1 MLDYIKNQIKSR
13 MPVENKSVEP
23 STEDIPNDVIVEYAH
38 LFQELDD
45 ISIEG
50 SEVDKARKM
59 SIDIPFE
66 DEDIEIESI
75 EFNLGDGRVTDVP
88 GDATVQEEYSYMKTY
103 SQFYQEAA
111 ESMTRMPRESD
122 AMFDRRV
129 SDVATK
135 NYEEYCAR
143 AAEDGLF
150 GFDDLSIGDSRV
162 PSKLN
167 IDFGPISEDSDKSFF
182 TKVKTFFATDNDH
195 NISKKQLDS
204 VNLVRNGAFS
214 KIGKPLMAYME
225 SKYDVPTGAS
235 VWDVATPMNLYVPRG
250 NGDSF
255 CVVLEYMNELT
266 NKKEYFGWTRPVKSH
281 GSIENVITESATPE
295 QDYLDSIRGQ
305 RFTDEMQ
312 QLEIALNAKLP
323 KDFAEGVSVF
333 DTLNFSNANITKDGN
348 VIFVV
353 QEMWPLKRILSECSG
368 NNNYLKDNTLF
379 AIGDD
384 GYGNYIVMRT
394 TDWTYHVWY
403 HDQFENGKNK
413 MVMIAKAF
421 SAEGIDPGYGITK
434 ENTLLYML
442 GNTTQSTYK
451 ASPTSPVLPNTT
463 QESFVDDMERVNME
477 SFVNETHY
485 ENRDTFIQEAEMREE
500 LASRRHYSRFY
511 QEAIDFGGA
520 DGGSDLPP
528 AEGEDTSSDD
538 APADTTPD
546 TSNDD
551 ATVDTGNA
559 SDAPESNDDSTDKET
574 AAVNDVS
581 KEIAEK
587 VSEKTQDDMGDDS
600 TTPSDDSTDITF
612 DDDDTAST
620 DDGSASVDDQLDDL
634 DNSMGDTESSDDVD
648 DDMPSDDTSGDIDFD
663 NLTIDQ
669 LIEQGSEKLKGMT
682 LQEIKEFLSSGSEEA
697 VQEAFILTKKN
708 INKELDI
715 ELRKCLGILND
726 NQMDL
731 DKLLKK
737 FKFAGKKLNR
747 VLTKAAKINEV
758 YSTDEVQSIQKLN
771 KVLVDLLASLKNS
784 KDSSYVSKIKN
795 LIREFVSQSKVVGS
809 FVEDK
814 LKGGTSAA
822 IQEGF
827 VQEGLFLSEKNAKKR
842 LAVKIPPVH
851 ADMMSIIKAHDEG
864 KLTKG
869 KLSKMYK
876 PKTSTS
882 TVTDTYGSDEDTFR
896 TSRTSTETYE
906 ISTPQMDNIDSLA
919 KIISKILRK
928 TKVQR
933 AFASDEI
940 SKIDELA
947 DKLDDFVDFIESL
960 IYDSTYKDSLL
971 KQVVK
976 DAKKIVELLDEIY
989 QFSSDS
995 DEPLSSTKRETPEDL
1010 PVEEPSEDTTTDTD
1024 DETTD
1029 IESETPEFDDNDSSE
1044 DSSDDDE
1051 KDDEEKDKEEDDE

>member
-13 MPVENKSVEP
+13 MPVENNSVEP

-103 SQFYQEAA
+103 DQFYQEAT
-111 ESMTRMPRESD
+111 ESTTRMPRESD
-122 AMFDRRV
+122 AMFDKRV

-143 AAEDGLF
+143 AAEEGLF

-182 TKVKTFFATDNDH
+182 TKVKTFFATDKDH

-204 VNLVRNGAFS
+204 VNLVGNGAFS

-225 SKYDVPTGAS
+225 SKYDVPAGAS

-266 NKKEYFGWTRPVKSH
+266 NKKEYFGWTRPVKSQ
-281 GSIENVITESATPE
+281 GSIEKST
-295 QDYLDSIRGQ
+295 
-305 RFTDEMQ
+305 
-312 QLEIALNAKLP
+312 
-323 KDFAEGVSVF
+323 
-333 DTLNFSNANITKDGN
+333 
-348 VIFVV
+348 VV
-353 QEMWPLKRILSECSG
+353 QE
-368 NNNYLKDNTLF
+368 
-379 AIGDD
+379 
-384 GYGNYIVMRT
+384 
-394 TDWTYHVWY
+394 
-403 HDQFENGKNK
+403 
-413 MVMIAKAF
+413 
-421 SAEGIDPGYGITK
+421 SAEIVKPDC
-434 ENTLLYML
+434 
-442 GNTTQSTYK
+442 
-451 ASPTSPVLPNTT
+451 
-463 QESFVDDMERVNME
+463 QESFIDDMERVNME

-485 ENRDTFIQEAEMREE
+485 ENHDTFIQESEMREE

-511 QEAIDFGGA
+511 QEAIDFGNA

-538 APADTTPD
+538 TPADTTPD

-587 VSEKTQDDMGDDS
+587 VSEKTQDDM
-600 TTPSDDSTDITF
+600 SDDSSTDSGDTTDVSF
-612 DDDDTAST
+612 DDDDTT
-620 DDGSASVDDQLDDL
+620 SVDDQLDDL

-648 DDMPSDDTSGDIDFD
+648 DDMSSDDDTSGDVDFD

-747 VLTKAAKINEV
+747 VLTKAAKIKDA

-771 KVLVDLLASLKNS
+771 KVLVELLTSLKNS
-784 KDSSYVSKIKN
+784 KDSTYVSKIKN

-876 PKTSTS
+876 PKTGTS
-882 TVTDTYGSDEDTFR
+882 KTKFGGDDDFISMSKTKS
-896 TSRTSTETYE
+896 YE
-906 ISTPQMDNIDSLA
+906 INTPQMDNIDSLA

-928 TKVQR
+928 TKVQH
-933 AFASDEI
+933 AFVSDEI

-960 IYDSTYKDSLL
+960 IYDSTYKDSIL

-995 DEPLSSTKRETPEDL
+995 DESLSSTKRDTPEDL
-1010 PVEEPSEDTTTDTD
+1010 PVEEPSEDSTTDTD
-1024 DETTD
+1024 DETAD

>member
-103 SQFYQEAA
+103 DQFYQEAA

-122 AMFDRRV
+122 SMFHKRV
-129 SDVATK
+129 SDLATK

-167 IDFGPISEDSDKSFF
+167 IDFGPVSEDSDKSFF
-182 TKVKTFFATDNDH
+182 TKVKTFFATDRDH

-235 VWDVATPMNLYVPRG
+235 VWDVVTPMNLYVPRG
-250 NGDSF
+250 NADSF

-281 GSIENVITESATPE
+281 GSIEKST
-295 QDYLDSIRGQ
+295 
-305 RFTDEMQ
+305 
-312 QLEIALNAKLP
+312 
-323 KDFAEGVSVF
+323 
-333 DTLNFSNANITKDGN
+333 
-348 VIFVV
+348 VV
-353 QEMWPLKRILSECSG
+353 QESWDPYTEKEAKEALNKIYKDRIKTWGKKHGDDVIKKEFDKLEKEVMSKIKNGYDLLRVEGGSFYLYPREWKNTKHGDGKLSG
-368 NNNYLKDNTLF
+368 NEYIMTVSGGIGETPHFMYDKYDSEGHVVFGSKSGHTSESAIINTCEK
-379 AIGDD
+379 I
-384 GYGNYIVMRT
+384 
-394 TDWTYHVWY
+394 
-403 HDQFENGKNK
+403 
-413 MVMIAKAF
+413 
-421 SAEGIDPGYGITK
+421 
-434 ENTLLYML
+434 
-442 GNTTQSTYK
+442 
-451 ASPTSPVLPNTT
+451 
-463 QESFVDDMERVNME
+463 NME

-485 ENRDTFIQEAEMREE
+485 ENHDTFIQESEMREE

-587 VSEKTQDDMGDDS
+587 VSEKTQDDMGEDS
-600 TTPSDDSTDITF
+600 TTTSDDSTDITF
-612 DDDDTAST
+612 DDDDTTSA

-634 DNSMGDTESSDDVD
+634 DNSMSDTEASDDEDVD
-648 DDMPSDDTSGDIDFD
+648 EDMPADDTDTSGDIDFD

-682 LQEIKEFLSSGSEEA
+682 LQEIKDFLSSGSEEA

-731 DKLLKK
+731 DKLLRK

-882 TVTDTYGSDEDTFR
+882 TVTNTYGSDNDTFR
-896 TSRTSTETYE
+896 TSRTSTESYE

-933 AFASDEI
+933 AFLSDEI

>member
-13 MPVENKSVEP
+13 MPVENKPVEP

-103 SQFYQEAA
+103 DQFYQEAA

-135 NYEEYCAR
+135 NYEEYCEK
-143 AAEDGLF
+143 AAEQGLF
-150 GFDDLSIGDSRV
+150 GFDDLGIGDSRV

-167 IDFGPISEDSDKSFF
+167 IDFGPVSEDSDKSFF
-182 TKVKTFFATDNDH
+182 TKVKTFFATDKDH

-204 VNLVRNGAFS
+204 VHLVRNGAFS

-235 VWDVATPMNLYVPRG
+235 VWDVVTPMNLYVPRG
-250 NGDSF
+250 NADSF

-266 NKKEYFGWTRPVKSH
+266 NKKEYFGWTRPVKSQ

-295 QDYLDSIRGQ
+295 
-305 RFTDEMQ
+305 
-312 QLEIALNAKLP
+312 
-323 KDFAEGVSVF
+323 
-333 DTLNFSNANITKDGN
+333 
-348 VIFVV
+348 
-353 QEMWPLKRILSECSG
+353 
-368 NNNYLKDNTLF
+368 
-379 AIGDD
+379 
-384 GYGNYIVMRT
+384 
-394 TDWTYHVWY
+394 
-403 HDQFENGKNK
+403 
-413 MVMIAKAF
+413 
-421 SAEGIDPGYGITK
+421 
-434 ENTLLYML
+434 
-442 GNTTQSTYK
+442 
-451 ASPTSPVLPNTT
+451 

-485 ENRDTFIQEAEMREE
+485 ENHDTFIQEAEMREE
-500 LASRRHYSRFY
+500 LASRKHYSRFY
-511 QEAIDFGGA
+511 QEAIDFGDS

-528 AEGEDTSSDD
+528 AEGEDSSSDD

-574 AAVNDVS
+574 AAVNNVS

-587 VSEKTQDDMGDDS
+587 VSEKTQDDMSGDS
-600 TTPSDDSTDITF
+600 STDSGDTTDVSF
-612 DDDDTAST
+612 DDDDTTSV

-634 DNSMGDTESSDDVD
+634 DNSMGDTEASDDDVD
-648 DDMPSDDTSGDIDFD
+648 EDMSADDTDTATDNIDFD

-682 LQEIKEFLSSGSEEA
+682 LQEIKDFLSSGSEEA

-737 FKFAGKKLNR
+737 FKLAGKKLNR
-747 VLTKAAKINEV
+747 VLTKATKINEV

-771 KVLVDLLASLKNS
+771 KVLVDLLTSLKNS
-784 KDSSYVSKIKN
+784 KDSTYVSKIKN
-795 LIREFVSQSKVVGS
+795 LIREFVSQSKIVGS

-864 KLTKG
+864 KLTRG

-876 PKTSTS
+876 PKTNTS
-882 TVTDTYGSDEDTFR
+882 TVTNTYGSDEDEFR
-896 TSRTSTETYE
+896 TSRTSTESYE

-928 TKVQR
+928 NKVQR
-933 AFASDEI
+933 AFTSDEI
-940 SKIDELA
+940 SKIDGLA

-971 KQVVK
+971 KQVAK

-1010 PVEEPSEDTTTDTD
+1010 PVEEPSEDTVTDTD
-1024 DETTD
+1024 DETVD

>member
-103 SQFYQEAA
+103 DKFYQEAA

-122 AMFDRRV
+122 SMFHKRV
-129 SDVATK
+129 SDLATK

-167 IDFGPISEDSDKSFF
+167 IDFGPVSEDSDKSFF
-182 TKVKTFFATDNDH
+182 TKVKTFFATDRDH

-235 VWDVATPMNLYVPRG
+235 VWDVVTPMNLYVPRG

-281 GSIENVITESATPE
+281 GSIENMVYQEGFDIKAEADKWMKTKPEVREAVEKGIDERFKSLMGGFKPTEDELATNRKKIMNAP
-295 QDYLDSIRGQ
+295 DATSLTLISLYAKPYYDKL
-305 RFTDEMQ
+305 FDEMRKADEDETVKRMNEQ
-312 QLEIALNAKLP
+312 MN
-323 KDFAEGVSVF
+323 
-333 DTLNFSNANITKDGN
+333 
-348 VIFVV
+348 
-353 QEMWPLKRILSECSG
+353 EMIEKI
-368 NNNYLKDNTLF
+368 
-379 AIGDD
+379 
-384 GYGNYIVMRT
+384 
-394 TDWTYHVWY
+394 
-403 HDQFENGKNK
+403 
-413 MVMIAKAF
+413 KARRN
-421 SAEGIDPGYGITK
+421 S
-434 ENTLLYML
+434 
-442 GNTTQSTYK
+442 
-451 ASPTSPVLPNTT
+451 TT
-463 QESFVDDMERVNME
+463 QESFIDDMERVNME

-500 LASRRHYSRFY
+500 LASRKHYSRFY
-511 QEAIDFGGA
+511 QEAIDFGGS

-528 AEGEDTSSDD
+528 AEGEDASSDD

-574 AAVNDVS
+574 AAVNNVS
-581 KEIAEK
+581 KDIAEK
-587 VSEKTQDDMGDDS
+587 VSEKTQDDMSNDS
-600 TTPSDDSTDITF
+600 STDSGDTTEISF
-612 DDDDTAST
+612 DDDDTTSV

-634 DNSMGDTESSDDVD
+634 DNSMSDTETSDDE
-648 DDMPSDDTSGDIDFD
+648 DMPADDTDTSGDIDFD

-682 LQEIKEFLSSGSEEA
+682 LQEIKDFLSSGSEEA

-731 DKLLKK
+731 DKLLRK

-771 KVLVDLLASLKNS
+771 KVLVDLLTSLKNS
-784 KDSSYVSKIKN
+784 KDSTYVSKIKN

-882 TVTDTYGSDEDTFR
+882 TVTNTYGSDDDIFR
-896 TSRTSTETYE
+896 TSRTSTESYE
-906 ISTPQMDNIDSLA
+906 INTPQMDNIDSLA

-995 DEPLSSTKRETPEDL
+995 DESLPSTKRDTPEDL
-1010 PVEEPSEDTTTDTD
+1010 PVEEPSEDAATDTD
-1024 DETTD
+1024 DETAD

>member
-103 SQFYQEAA
+103 DKFYQEAA
-111 ESMTRMPRESD
+111 DSMTRMPRESD
-122 AMFDRRV
+122 SMFHKRV
-129 SDVATK
+129 SDLATK

-167 IDFGPISEDSDKSFF
+167 IDFGPVSEDSDKSFF
-182 TKVKTFFATDNDH
+182 TKVKTFFATDRDH

-225 SKYDVPTGAS
+225 SKYDVPAGAS

-281 GSIENVITESATPE
+281 GSIENMVYQEGFDIKAEADKWMKTKPEVREAVEKGIDERFKSLMGGFKPTEDELATNRKKIMNAP
-295 QDYLDSIRGQ
+295 DATSLTLISLYARPYYDKL
-305 RFTDEMQ
+305 FDEMRKADEDETVKRMNEQ
-312 QLEIALNAKLP
+312 MN
-323 KDFAEGVSVF
+323 
-333 DTLNFSNANITKDGN
+333 
-348 VIFVV
+348 
-353 QEMWPLKRILSECSG
+353 EMIEKI
-368 NNNYLKDNTLF
+368 
-379 AIGDD
+379 
-384 GYGNYIVMRT
+384 
-394 TDWTYHVWY
+394 
-403 HDQFENGKNK
+403 
-413 MVMIAKAF
+413 KARRN
-421 SAEGIDPGYGITK
+421 S
-434 ENTLLYML
+434 
-442 GNTTQSTYK
+442 
-451 ASPTSPVLPNTT
+451 TT
-463 QESFVDDMERVNME
+463 QESFIDDMERVNME

-485 ENRDTFIQEAEMREE
+485 ENRDTFIQESEMREE
-500 LASRRHYSRFY
+500 LASRKHYSRFY
-511 QEAIDFGGA
+511 QEAIDFGGS

-528 AEGEDTSSDD
+528 AEGDDSSSDD
-538 APADTTPD
+538 TPADTTPD

-574 AAVNDVS
+574 AAVNNVS
-581 KEIAEK
+581 KDIAEK
-587 VSEKTQDDMGDDS
+587 VSEKTQDDM
-600 TTPSDDSTDITF
+600 SDDSSTDSGDTTEISF
-612 DDDDTAST
+612 DDDDTTSV

-634 DNSMGDTESSDDVD
+634 DNSMSDTETSDDED
-648 DDMPSDDTSGDIDFD
+648 EDMPTDDTDTSGDIDFD

-682 LQEIKEFLSSGSEEA
+682 LQEIKDFLSSGSEEA

-731 DKLLKK
+731 DKLLRK

-771 KVLVDLLASLKNS
+771 KVLVDLLTSLKNS
-784 KDSSYVSKIKN
+784 KDSTYVSKIKN

-882 TVTDTYGSDEDTFR
+882 TVTNTYGSDDDIFR
-896 TSRTSTETYE
+896 TSRTSTESYE
-906 ISTPQMDNIDSLA
+906 INTPQMDNIDSLA

-995 DEPLSSTKRETPEDL
+995 NESLSSTKHDTPEDL

-1029 IESETPEFDDNDSSE
+1029 IESEIPEFDDNDSSE
-1044 DSSDDDE
+1044 DSSDDDDE
-1051 KDDEEKDKEEDDE
+1051 KDDEEKDREEDDE

>member
-111 ESMTRMPRESD
+111 ESMTRMSRESD

-182 TKVKTFFATDNDH
+182 TKVKTFFATDKDH

-266 NKKEYFGWTRPVKSH
+266 NKKEYFGWTRPVKSQ
-281 GSIENVITESATPE
+281 GSIEKST
-295 QDYLDSIRGQ
+295 
-305 RFTDEMQ
+305 
-312 QLEIALNAKLP
+312 
-323 KDFAEGVSVF
+323 
-333 DTLNFSNANITKDGN
+333 
-348 VIFVV
+348 VV
-353 QEMWPLKRILSECSG
+353 QESAEIIK
-368 NNNYLKDNTLF
+368 F
-379 AIGDD
+379 D
-384 GYGNYIVMRT
+384 GYDCTFKV
-394 TDWTYHVWY
+394 H
-403 HDQFENGKNK
+403 GKELDLNK
-413 MVMIAKAF
+413 DEWDSMKDIIK
-421 SAEGIDPGYGITK
+421 GIDWPSGTTPK
-434 ENTLLYML
+434 ERMECVRLLSKTFK
-442 GNTTQSTYK
+442 NNVK
-451 ASPTSPVLPNTT
+451 
-463 QESFVDDMERVNME
+463 QESFIDDMERVNME

-485 ENRDTFIQEAEMREE
+485 ENHDTFIQEAEMREE

-587 VSEKTQDDMGDDS
+587 VSEKTQDDMGEDS
-600 TTPSDDSTDITF
+600 TTTSDDSTDITF
-612 DDDDTAST
+612 DDDDTTSV

-682 LQEIKEFLSSGSEEA
+682 LQEIKDFLSSGSEEA

-747 VLTKAAKINEV
+747 VLTKAAKIKDV

-882 TVTDTYGSDEDTFR
+882 TVTNTYGSDNDTFR
-896 TSRTSTETYE
+896 TSRTSTESYE

-1010 PVEEPSEDTTTDTD
+1010 PVEEPSEDTATDTD